1 MQTRRIIPVLLHKN
15 GHLVLS
21 RRFSLHQPIGD
32 PFAIADRYKAWDLDE
47 LIYLD
52 ITPHWSDQGRDAIF
66 DRYVETIRRASR
78 NCFIPL
84 TAGGG
89 IRSVEDINSLIHAG
103 ADRVVLNSAALANPD
118 LITQAAHVFGAQA
131 VIVGIDA
138 RNGEVFS
145 HGGKKPTGRAVVEW
159 AAEAEQ
165 RGAGE
170 IFIQSIDRDG
180 AATGFDEALIKTVLK
195 AVRLPVIACGGAGNT
210 LDLEKPL
217 IWGAHAV
224 AAANLFAFTELSY
237 LQAKNAVG
245 RGSVAIRPPSIGLDY
260 VAARKQRE
268 SGSRLKAEQMPLWQA
283 LGRGGLME

>member
-1 MQTRRIIPVLLHKN
+1 MRARRIIPVLLHKN
-15 GHLVLS
+15 DHLVLS
-21 RRFSLHQPIGD
+21 RRFSLHQAIGNA
-32 PFAIADRYKAWDLDE
+32 FAIADRYKAWDLDE

-52 ITPHWSDQGRDAIF
+52 ITPHWSDEGRDAIF
-66 DRYVETIRRASR
+66 DRYVETIRRISR

-89 IRSVEDINSLIHAG
+89 IRSVEDINRLIHAG
-103 ADRVVLNSAALANPD
+103 ADRIVLNSAALANPD
-118 LITQAAHVFGAQA
+118 LITQAARVFGAQA

-138 RNGEVFS
+138 KNGEVFAD
-145 HGGKKPTGRAVVEW
+145 GGKKPTGRTASEW
-159 AAEAEQ
+159 AAEAER

-170 IFIQSIDRDG
+170 IFIQSIERDG
-180 AATGFDEALIKTVLK
+180 IATGFDEALIKTVLK
-195 AVRLPVIACGGAGNT
+195 AVRVPIIACGGAGNAK
-210 LDLEKPL
+210 DLERPL
-217 IWGAHAV
+217 IWGAQAV

-237 LQAKNAVG
+237 LQAKDAIG
-245 RGSVAIRPPSIGLDY
+245 QDGVAIRPPAIGMDY

>member
-1 MQTRRIIPVLLHKN
+1 MQARRIIPVLLHKN

-21 RRFSLHQPIGD
+21 RRFSLHQAIGD

-52 ITPHWSDQGRDAIF
+52 ITPHWSDYGREAIF
-66 DRYVETIRRASR
+66 DRFVETIRRASR

-89 IRSVEDINSLIHAG
+89 IRSVGDINRLIHAG
-103 ADRVVLNSAALANPD
+103 ADRIVLNSAALENPD

-138 RNGEVFS
+138 RGGNVFS
-145 HGGKKPTGRAVVEW
+145 HGGKTPTGRTVSEW
-159 AAEAEQ
+159 TAEAER

-180 AATGFDEALIKTVLK
+180 TATGFDEALIKTVLK
-195 AVRLPVIACGGAGNT
+195 AVQIPVIACGGAGNAK
-210 LDLEKPL
+210 DLERPL
-217 IWGAHAV
+217 TLGAQAV
-224 AAANLFAFTELSY
+224 AAANIFAFTELSY
-237 LQAKNAVG
+237 LHAKNAV
-245 RGSVAIRPPSIGLDY
+245 SDAAIRPPVIGMDY